1 MFLTQQGG
9 ILGPFAWIFGKI
21 LDFMYNLLADGNGV
35 ANLGICIILFT
46 IVVKI
51 ILIPMNVNT
60 SKTSKINSLIQPEIK
75 KIQKKYQNKKDQ
87 ASMMKQQEELQA
99 VYDKYGTSMTGGCL
113 PMLIQF
119 PIIMGLY
126 RVIQCIP
133 AYVSKIKDVYSPIAE
148 AILKA
153 KGANTQ
159 QFLIDYVNNNEI
171 TTASYAIRQFEDVAN
186 VGVNNVIDV
195 ISNMGTTDLTALLSE
210 LNINGLFISNIDKIN
225 EIYSFALGINISEA
239 PGYRLTW
246 ALLIPL
252 VSVICNFLSIKLSM
266 AKTGQTG
273 DATADSMMKSMMI
286 TMPIMSALI
295 CITMPAGIGIYW
307 AIGAFISIIIQ
318 IGMNMYFDHMDMDK
332 FIEKQIAKAEK
343 KKAKRGGK
351 KSFMQRMMDSSE
363 EAQKELEKQQAMKRN
378 AANSLKSYVPSE
390 KAQKA
395 VSNKQGKKYKQGSIG
410 ANANIMMNYNN
421 REDK

>member
-1 MFLTQQGG
+1 
-9 ILGPFAWIFGKI
+9 
-21 LDFMYNLLADGNGV
+21 
-35 ANLGICIILFT
+35 
-46 IVVKI
+46 
-51 ILIPMNVNT
+51 
-60 SKTSKINSLIQPEIK
+60 
-75 KIQKKYQNKKDQ
+75 
-87 ASMMKQQEELQA
+87 
-99 VYDKYGTSMTGGCL
+99 
-113 PMLIQF
+113 
-119 PIIMGLY
+119 
-126 RVIQCIP
+126 
-133 AYVSKIKDVYSPIAE
+133 
-148 AILKA
+148 
-153 KGANTQ
+153 
-159 QFLIDYVNNNEI
+159 
-171 TTASYAIRQFEDVAN
+171 VAN

>member
-9 ILGPFAWIFGKI
+9 ILGPFAWVFGKI

-35 ANLGICIILFT
+35 ANLGVCIILFT

-51 ILIPMNVNT
+51 ILIPMNVHT
-60 SKTSKINSLIQPEIK
+60 SKTSKINTLIQPEIK
-75 KIQKKYQNKKDQ
+75 KIQKKYQGKNDE
-87 ASMMKQQEELQA
+87 ASMMKQQQELQA

-126 RVIQCIP
+126 RVIQSIP
-133 AYVSKIKDVYSPIAE
+133 AYVGKIKDVYSPIAE
-148 AILKA
+148 AILNKQ
-153 KGANTQ
+153 GTNTQ
-159 QFLIDYVNNNEI
+159 QFLIDYVNENEI
-171 TTASYAIRQFEDVAN
+171 TTASYAISKFEEVAE

-195 ISNMGTTDLTALLSE
+195 ISNMGVTDLTTLLTD
-210 LNINGLFISNIDKIN
+210 LGMNDLFVSNIDKIN

-252 VSVICNFLSIKLSM
+252 VSVVCNFLSMKVSM
-266 AKTGQTG
+266 AKTEQSG
-273 DATADSMMKSMMI
+273 DRTADSMMKSMMI

-295 CITMPAGIGIYW
+295 CITLPAGIGIYW
-307 AIGAFISIIIQ
+307 AVGAFISIIIQ
-318 IGMNMYFDHMDMDK
+318 LGMNFYFDHLDMDK
-332 FIEKQIAKAEK
+332 FIEKQVSKAEK

-351 KSFMQRMMDSSE
+351 KSFMERMMDSSE
-363 EAQKELEKQQAMKRN
+363 EAQKELEKQQAMKKN
-378 AANSLKSYVPSE
+378 AASSLKSYVPSE
-390 KAQKA
+390 KAQQA
-395 VSNKQGKKYKQGSIG
+395 TVNKNGKKYKKGSIG

-421 REDK
+421 REEK

>member
-1 MFLTQQGG
+1 
-9 ILGPFAWIFGKI
+9 
-21 LDFMYNLLADGNGV
+21 LADGNGV

>member
-126 RVIQCIP
+126 RVIQSIP
-133 AYVSKIKDVYSPIAE
+133 AYVGKIKDVYTPIAE

-171 TTASYAIRQFEDVAN
+171 TTASYAVRQFEDVAN
-186 VGVNNVIDV
+186 IGVNNVIDV

-210 LNINGLFISNIDKIN
+210 LNINDLFVSNIDKIN

-390 KAQKA
+390 KAQNA